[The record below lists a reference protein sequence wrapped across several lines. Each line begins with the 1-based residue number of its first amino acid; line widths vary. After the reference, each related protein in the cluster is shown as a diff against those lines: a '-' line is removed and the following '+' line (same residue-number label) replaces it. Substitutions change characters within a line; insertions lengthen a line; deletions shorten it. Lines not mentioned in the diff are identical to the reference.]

1 MIIFTQEAAMIIL
14 WIRKNK
20 EDKQAHG
27 LKDKKESFKE
37 HDEVM
42 RKFRQAHRELDVIS
56 DQDILTGDGNLLA
69 PVRQV
74 KLSEYAQN

>member
-1 MIIFTQEAAMIIL
+1 MIIL

-20 EDKQAHG
+20 KDKQTQS
-27 LKDKKESFKE
+27 LKDEKESFKE

-42 RKFRQAHRELDVIS
+42 RKFRLAHQELDAIS

-74 KLSEYAQN
+74 KLSEHAQN